1 MIPKNP
7 SLPWTQ
13 CRGDPGDPPHGLAH
27 LCVAVRVPWP
37 AGLHECGTPVL
48 WQLLAAA
55 GERFVHAVSVQA
67 PCSGNPSAAYIHPL
81 APIENNKQQQEVLR
95 ENICKVR
102 EPEGRVIE

>member
-13 CRGDPGDPPHGLAH
+13 CRGDPGGPPHGRAH
-27 LCVAVRVPWP
+27 LCVAVPVLWP
-37 AGLHECGTPVL
+37 AGLHECGTRVL

-55 GERFVHAVSVQA
+55 EERFVQA

-81 APIENNKQQQEVLR
+81 APIENNKQPQ

-102 EPEGRVIE
+102 EPEGRVI